1 MKDLLSL
8 LRRPLVHVGLLSL
21 FINLLMLIP
30 SIFMLQVFDR
40 VMVSRST
47 DTLLVLTLGAG
58 IGLALL
64 FALDQVRSRL
74 QGVAGNLVGEA
85 LSPVVTRLAV
95 AQGARRSGRA
105 NSESLRDIATLRAL
119 GLEDSARA
127 AALQLMLLPQL
138 APVPG

>member
-1 MKDLLSL
+1 MNQLFQLLKNPL
-8 LRRPLVHVGLLSL
+8 LHIAGFSF
-21 FINLLMLIP
+21 FINLLLLIP

-95 AQGARRSGRA
+95 AQGARRTGRA
-105 NSESLRDIATLRAL
+105 
-119 GLEDSARA
+119 SA
-127 AALQLMLLPQL
+127 
-138 APVPG
+138 